1 MVVALPKKSNATK
14 KPEALN
20 ARLAAEDA
28 DDDDSAAAV
37 VDKERPRRVVVVL
50 GDRKLLG
57 IES

>member
-28 DDDDSAAAV
+28 DDDDYAAAV